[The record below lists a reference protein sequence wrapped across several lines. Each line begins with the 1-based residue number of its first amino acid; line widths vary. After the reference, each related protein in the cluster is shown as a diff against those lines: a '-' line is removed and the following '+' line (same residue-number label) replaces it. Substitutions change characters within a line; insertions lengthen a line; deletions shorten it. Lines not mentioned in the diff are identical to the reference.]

1 MKLEELKNKK
11 ILVVGL
17 GLEGKA
23 SMHFL
28 KHTFPYAVI
37 DGVDQ
42 KDGSRYLD
50 KQYEYDLA
58 IKSPGVKS
66 DLIKILY
73 TTASNIFFANTK
85 GLTVG
90 VTGTKGKSTTASLI
104 YEMLKTDGRKV
115 HLVGNIG
122 KPMLEELLGEHGED
136 DVYVCELSSYQLSD
150 IHYSPHVAVFID
162 FFPEH
167 MDYHGSVEKYLSAKV
182 NIVAFS
188 TPKDYFVYNPTFRE
202 LRKIA
207 EETKAQSIPF
217 VETLPFPDADIPLV
231 GEHNKDNVRAAI
243 TVGKIFGVTE
253 NVMHSATKNF
263 KPLPHRLQN
272 IGTYKGITFYDDA
285 ISTTPES
292 TIRAIL
298 ALGNIG
304 TILVGGQDRG
314 YEFIS
319 LAETIVKH
327 NIGNVIYFPQS
338 GDTIAS
344 ILKSFSG
351 NTTNLFRAESM
362 EDAVKI
368 CYENTPMNTI
378 CLLSCASPSYSLW
391 KNFEEKGDLFQ
402 KFVKKYGQ

>member
-188 TPKDYFVYNPTFRE
+188 TPKDYFVYNPIFRE

>member
-1 MKLEELKNKK
+1 M
-11 ILVVGL
+11 
-17 GLEGKA
+17 
-23 SMHFL
+23 
-28 KHTFPYAVI
+28 
-37 DGVDQ
+37 
-42 KDGSRYLD
+42 
-50 KQYEYDLA
+50 
-58 IKSPGVKS
+58 
-66 DLIKILY
+66 
-73 TTASNIFFANTK
+73 
-85 GLTVG
+85 
-90 VTGTKGKSTTASLI
+90 
-104 YEMLKTDGRKV
+104 
-115 HLVGNIG
+115 
-122 KPMLEELLGEHGED
+122 
-136 DVYVCELSSYQLSD
+136 
-150 IHYSPHVAVFID
+150 
-162 FFPEH
+162 
-167 MDYHGSVEKYLSAKV
+167 
-182 NIVAFS
+182 
-188 TPKDYFVYNPTFRE
+188 
-202 LRKIA
+202 
-207 EETKAQSIPF
+207 
-217 VETLPFPDADIPLV
+217 
-231 GEHNKDNVRAAI
+231 RAAI

-378 CLLSCASPSYSLW
+378 CLLSCASKL
-391 KNFEEKGDLFQ
+391 
-402 KFVKKYGQ
+402 